1 VQEAILL
8 GTAYQENK
16 KKVFIRNLWVISLY
30 VCYDLSRREKFMDL
44 NKISQVAIQLLTEF
58 GLKLLGA
65 IALWIVGQKLIDFA
79 LKLVRRGFRSQH
91 VDPTIVSYLL
101 NIIGVTLRIV
111 LVVALLGF
119 FGIETTSFAAL
130 LAAAGIAIGAAWGGL
145 LANFA
150 AGAFL
155 VIFRPFK
162 VGDFITAA
170 GVTGTVTEIGLFT
183 TSINTPENVLTIVGN
198 NKIFADNIQ
207 NFSANSYRRVDLV
220 AQLHHNVDHNDAI
233 RLLKARISEI
243 PNVLT
248 NPAPDVEILEFNLAG
263 TVLAV
268 RPYTNN
274 EHYWQVYFDTNK
286 AISETFGQAGYPAP
300 EHRYAISESSHNGS
314 QATLLTPPVA
324 Y

>member
-1 VQEAILL
+1 
-8 GTAYQENK
+8 
-16 KKVFIRNLWVISLY
+16 
-30 VCYDLSRREKFMDL
+30 MDI
-44 NKISQVAIQLLTEF
+44 KQISQVAIQLLTEF
-58 GLKLLGA
+58 GLKILGA
-65 IALWIVGQKLIDFA
+65 IILWFVAQKLIDFG
-79 LKLVRRGFRSQH
+79 LKLVRRAFRNQQI
-91 VDPTIVSYLL
+91 DPTIVNYLL

-111 LVVALLGF
+111 LIVAILGF

-130 LAAAGIAIGAAWGGL
+130 LAAVGVAIGAAWGGL

-155 VIFRPFK
+155 IIFRPFK

-183 TSINTPENVLTIVGN
+183 TSINTLDNILTIVGN

-207 NFSANSYRRVDLV
+207 NFSANPYRRVDLV
-220 AQLHHNVDHNDAI
+220 AQLHNDVNHNDAI
-233 RLLKARISEI
+233 RLLKARISQI

-248 NPAPDVEILEFNLAG
+248 NPAPEVDILEFNLAG
-263 TVLAV
+263 PVLAV

-274 EHYWQVYFDTNK
+274 ESYWQVYFDTNK
-286 AISETFGQAGYPAP
+286 AIRETFGEAGYPVP
-300 EHRYAISESSHNGS
+300 EYRYAISRSSHDGVG
-314 QATLLTPPVA
+314 AIHTPPLA